1 MSTDAQARVPEWTL
15 GDRLRKAR
23 QSAGFEQSDF
33 AEATGI
39 ARGTIHNYEQ
49 DKTRPKRPYLLT
61 WAMATGVPIEW
72 LEDGQAPRPTPPGP
86 GGGKPSPELEAL
98 TRAKRDRSRTT
109 SGRRTTA
116 GYLPAVA

>member
-23 QSAGFEQSDF
+23 QSAGFEQADF

-61 WAMATGVPIEW
+61 WAMATGVPVEW
-72 LEDGQAPRPTPPGP
+72 LESGDTGRPIPPSP
-86 GGGKPSPELEAL
+86 GGKQTPELEAL
-98 TRAKRDRSRTT
+98 TRAKRDKTRTT
-109 SGRRTTA
+109 SRRGGTP
-116 GYLPAVA
+116 GYLGHAA